1 MPSDQF
7 IEWIEEGLVRHGV
20 GKVIPPAGIVEHRAR
35 QIIGLQMVW
44 REAAELDAEA
54 RGNAAAAEL
63 PANLAESIR
72 AEFSRDPTLPW
83 EDALARAL
91 AAR

>member
-1 MPSDQF
+1 VDRGRPRSPRR
-7 IEWIEEGLVRHGV
+7 WEGD
-20 GKVIPPAGIVEHRAR
+20 PAGFVEQRAR
-35 QIIGLQMVW
+35 HIIGLQMVR
-44 REAAELDAEA
+44 REAAELDAKA
-54 RGNAAAAEL
+54 RENAAAAEL

-72 AEFSRDPTLPW
+72 AEFSRDPTLSW